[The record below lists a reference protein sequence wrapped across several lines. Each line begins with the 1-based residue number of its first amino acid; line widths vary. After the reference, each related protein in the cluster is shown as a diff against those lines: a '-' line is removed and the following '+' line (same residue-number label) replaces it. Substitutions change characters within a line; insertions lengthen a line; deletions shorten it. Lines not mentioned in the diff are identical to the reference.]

1 MFTKRALLAGMAA
14 TGFSL
19 AAARPASAQT
29 YPTRPVKMVVPLPAG
44 SAPDVRHRL
53 IAQALTQLWGQQVIV
68 ENRPGGGGII
78 GTRAVLG
85 EQPDGYTLLAAL
97 ASIYMILP
105 AQQENLPFDVNRDM
119 IPIGLTAYEGLVMA
133 CSPKLG
139 VNSLAEFIAL
149 AKKMPDKLVIGTNP
163 AGSLPHITAKLFV
176 DLTNTGITVVP
187 YSTGGTADAI
197 RDILGGRVHAVIDG
211 WASLRGGIEFEGPHP
226 ACDSVAETVGSA
238 SRPAGCSRHRSR
250 LHLDRLA
257 GAHRALGDAGADRAC
272 PGRQPAQ
279 GSRRSAAAEATSGNR
294 PSVPATLRRR
304 VDALHRGRAEV
315 LAAAR
320 QEIRDLSRPSGNMV
334 GGFALVAFPLG
345 LQLSRPAT
353 ATPGVAHPDLEL
365 PWARQ

>member
-1 MFTKRALLAGMAA
+1 MRSPGRTTMLSKRALLAGMAA
-14 TGFSL
+14 TGFGL
-19 AAARPASAQT
+19 AATRPTLAQT

-53 IAQALTQLWGQQVIV
+53 IGQALTQLWGQQIVV
-68 ENRPGGGGII
+68 ENKPGGGGII
-78 GTRAVLG
+78 GTRAALG
-85 EQPDGYTLLAAL
+85 EQPDGHTLFAAL

-105 AQQENLPFDVNRDM
+105 AQNENLPFDVNKDM

-163 AGSLPHITAKLFV
+163 AGSLPHITSKLFV

-197 RDILGGRVHAVIDG
+197 PRYPGWTRPCGDRRMGELARRHRV
-211 WASLRGGIEFEGPHP
+211 EGPHP

-238 SRPAGCSRHRSR
+238 SRPAGSSHYRSR

-304 VDALHRGRAEV
+304 VDALHRERAEV

-320 QEIRDLSRPSGNMV
+320 QEICDLSRPTNVDGWPY
-334 GGFALVAFPLG
+334 L
-345 LQLSRPAT
+345 
-353 ATPGVAHPDLEL
+353 DL
-365 PWARQ
+365 

>member
-14 TGFSL
+14 TGFGL

-29 YPTRPVKMVVPLPAG
+29 YPTRPVKMVVPLPPG

-187 YSTGGTADAI
+187 YSTGGTTDAI

-211 WASLRGGIEFEGPHP
+211 WASLRGGIESKDLTPLAILSP
-226 ACDSVAETVGSA
+226 KPSALLPDLPVAAAIVPGFTSIGWQALTV
-238 SRPAGCSRHRSR
+238 RSGTPEPIVR
-250 LHLDRLA
+250 V
-257 GAHRALGDAGADRAC
+257 LGDSLRKVLDDPQLQKRLQETGPQFQPLFGAELTRFIENEQKFWLPLAKKY
-272 PGRQPAQ
+272 
-279 GSRRSAAAEATSGNR
+279 AT
-294 PSVPATLRRR
+294 
-304 VDALHRGRAEV
+304 
-315 LAAAR
+315 
-320 QEIRDLSRPSGNMV
+320 
-334 GGFALVAFPLG
+334 
-345 LQLSRPAT
+345 
-353 ATPGVAHPDLEL
+353 
-365 PWARQ
+365 

>member
-1 MFTKRALLAGMAA
+1 LANLSSGLPLKVRTLAIA
-14 TGFSL
+14 DCASHFRSNPLCSGEFQCYCGLRSCIRSL
-19 AAARPASAQT
+19 GGPQCSPSARFWPAW
-29 YPTRPVKMVVPLPAG
+29 R
-44 SAPDVRHRL
+44 
-53 IAQALTQLWGQQVIV
+53 
-68 ENRPGGGGII
+68 GGGII

-163 AGSLPHITAKLFV
+163 AGSLPHVTAKLFV

-211 WASLRGGIEFEGPHP
+211 WASLRGGIESKDLTPLAILSPEPSTLLP
-226 ACDSVAETVGSA
+226 DLPVAA
-238 SRPAGCSRHRSR
+238 AICSRV
-250 LHLDRLA
+250 HLDRMA
-257 GAHRALGDAGADRAC
+257 GAHRALGNAGAGRAC

-279 GSRRSAAAEATSGNR
+279 GPRRSAAAEATSGNR

-304 VDALHRGRAEV
+304 IDSLHRGRAEV
-315 LAAAR
+315 LAAPR
-320 QEIRDLSRPSGNMV
+320 KEIRDLSRPTNV
-334 GGFALVAFPLG
+334 DAR
-345 LQLSRPAT
+345 LQT
-353 ATPGVAHPDLEL
+353 E
-365 PWARQ
+365 

>member
-53 IAQALTQLWGQQVIV
+53 IAQALTQLWGHQVIV

-163 AGSLPHITAKLFV
+163 AGQ
-176 DLTNTGITVVP
+176 
-187 YSTGGTADAI
+187 
-197 RDILGGRVHAVIDG
+197 
-211 WASLRGGIEFEGPHP
+211 P
-226 ACDSVAETVGSA
+226 AAHHGETVCRSDEHWHHRRA
-238 SRPAGCSRHRSR
+238 LLDRRHRR
-250 LHLDRLA
+250 CDPRYPRWTRPCGDRWMGELA
-257 GAHRALGDAGADRAC
+257 
-272 PGRQPAQ
+272 
-279 GSRRSAAAEATSGNR
+279 RR
-294 PSVPATLRRR
+294 
-304 VDALHRGRAEV
+304 H
-315 LAAAR
+315 
-320 QEIRDLSRPSGNMV
+320 
-334 GGFALVAFPLG
+334 
-345 LQLSRPAT
+345 
-353 ATPGVAHPDLEL
+353 
-365 PWARQ
+365 